1 MDLLKIGLIAL
12 AIAVMLGAFGAHGLE
27 NLVSERSLAVWKT
40 GVEYQFIHALGI
52 VVISILP
59 KQFVRQESRLRLAKK
74 LMLTGI
80 VFFSGSLYLLSTL
93 DITGLNIGKVIGPI
107 TPLGGLLLIGGWIL
121 AALSVSTK
129 PKA

>member
-1 MDLLKIGLIAL
+1 MDFLKTGLIAL

-27 NLVSERSLAVWKT
+27 NMVSERSLEVWKT

-52 VVISILP
+52 VLLSIVP
-59 KQFVRQESRLRLAKK
+59 PSFVGNQKRLRMAQQ
-74 LMLTGI
+74 LMFAGI
-80 VFFSGSLYLLSTL
+80 FFFSGSLYLLSTL
-93 DITGLNIGKVIGPI
+93 DVTGLSIGKVIGPI
-107 TPLGGLLLIGGWIL
+107 TPIGGLLFIVGWVL